1 MSALSNSH
9 FVNPKLSLEFTQ
21 VGLEEVSY
29 LEIAQRVIRKGRK
42 LYYSLF
48 NDWKRIFR
56 KKNKALKSLTKNQR
70 ISVYRTYFGEFFA
83 GVVRELGLK
92 MSSSDLA
99 MIYWVTYTLRG
110 RSNPLLFACLK
121 ILTYKKNN

>member
-1 MSALSNSH
+1 MSVLSNSH

-21 VGLEEVSY
+21 VDLEEVSY

-56 KKNKALKSLTKNQR
+56 KKNKTLKSLTKNQR

-83 GVVRELGLK
+83 GVVRELGLR

-99 MIYWVTYTLRG
+99 MIY
-110 RSNPLLFACLK
+110 
-121 ILTYKKNN
+121 